1 MVGVVCVE
9 KNSVIT
15 DHAFQSGLL
24 LVNAANN
31 VIRFLPPLNISEN
44 EVIEA
49 IKKFDE
55 TLSDLDI

>member
-1 MVGVVCVE
+1 MVECIE

-15 DHAFQSGLL
+15 DLAFQNGLL

-44 EVIEA
+44 EVMEA

-55 TLSDLDI
+55 TLSNLDI